1 MTIDM
6 TVLPGLLLL
15 AAQLVAL
22 AAVGYVVVRVALGQ
36 DDDRMALAQGLIV
49 GPALWGLIVAFL
61 LFVIPGR
68 AGAIAGWVVVLALG
82 VVLAWRAS
90 APIRLRPRVV
100 AGFIAAFLALFWA
113 ALASRQLITITDPY
127 MVLGV
132 AASIREGGFPPEL
145 PWGPG
150 TPADYPYGTGL
161 LIGLLTPPMGPDL
174 ALVHELLSA
183 YAWSSMALV
192 VVTALLRRGS
202 WLAVLVLSPLLVGH
216 GLWTI
221 LSWDAGVIHLPVPTG
236 LPEAGL
242 RASLADIYW
251 PTVELTPALRLP
263 EVLPEI
269 WKPAFLLAYA
279 LAYAVLERAARL
291 ERWSWPASVT
301 LAGLVG
307 FLGLLS
313 PTLVPAVGLVWA
325 GLAVMHFMRIR
336 EAGSVVAALR
346 SGMGPALAV
355 LLLLGAG
362 GAFSGVLGGGSASGL
377 TLTEGLN
384 SRHWQALGLFNARPG
399 GVGVLGVG
407 PLAAAAAAVALAR
420 RDRLVVALAA
430 GAVLLS
436 VAWLALDYPPMRWDI
451 NRFAG
456 HARNLALVALALA
469 LAIRLADFRPA
480 RRRYAA
486 ALVAILITWPT
497 VVEPARSLGLAIGN
511 GVQLAN
517 EGSVHDGLPGWG
529 EPASGR
535 RFGMPAISDRVANYI
550 RDHLA
555 VDARVFAARDQHV
568 FYATG
573 RPNNAGFAD
582 VAHRTYSI
590 GAEYLDARH
599 FLEPAAVRRLG
610 LEYVYATDDWQA
622 DLPDQAARW
631 LADPRLFELLI
642 RDGAEA
648 LYRIRPAFLELDVMP
663 HPQSF
668 EALRAVPPSTVVH
681 LAPQVGENERL
692 LIASVLSHTRLLGYV
707 DVQRLHLRS
716 PAPWTVEPLGE
727 QTPDLVVLPA
737 SIEPW
742 TRMFPAAGRQPI
754 WQNGRVAVYAPNGG
768 FATIT
773 PPGPAPEALPVS
785 VQVTQ
790 TSREQGRVTFEAT
803 FTEHAPERWTGQDW
817 VVVPVSDG
825 PWAIPDRFLDGG
837 RGPTVARWFAG
848 LISPE
853 SAAAMHTYQFDA
865 STSTLAVRNESGTF
879 VPLEASDGKV
889 GAGSWMLALRLQHEW
904 QPNIWREAAFI
915 PVMRFQVSEAG
926 EVSYAVFDDVHGRA
940 LP

>member
-1 MTIDM
+1 MTVDPA
-6 TVLPGLLLL
+6 VLPGLLLL
-15 AAQLVAL
+15 VAELVAL
-22 AAVGYVVVRVALGQ
+22 AAVGYVVVRVVLRQA
-36 DDDRMALAQGLIV
+36 DERMALAQGLIV
-49 GPALWGLIVAFL
+49 GPALWGLIVAFFL
-61 LFVIPGR
+61 YVFHGR
-68 AGAIAGWVVVLALG
+68 AGAIAGWVVLLTLG
-82 VVLAWRAS
+82 VVLAWRATS
-90 APIRLRPRVV
+90 PIRLRPRVV

-113 ALASRQLITITDPY
+113 ALASRQLITVTDPY
-127 MVLGV
+127 MVLGL
-132 AASIREGGFPPEL
+132 ASSIRAGGFPPEL
-145 PWGPG
+145 PWVPG
-150 TPADYPYGTGL
+150 TPAPYPYGTAL
-161 LIGLLTPPMGPDL
+161 LIGLLTPPSGPDL
-174 ALVHELLSA
+174 ALVHELISA
-183 YAWSSMALV
+183 YAWTSMVLV
-192 VVTALLRRGS
+192 VVTLLLRLGS
-202 WLAVLVLSPLLVGH
+202 WMAALVLGPLLISH
-216 GLWTI
+216 GLWTL
-221 LSWDAGVIHLPVPTG
+221 LSWDAGAVQLPVPAG

-242 RASLADIYW
+242 RASLGDVYW
-251 PTVELTPALRLP
+251 PTVELSPALRLSD
-263 EVLPEI
+263 VLPEI

-279 LAYAVLERAARL
+279 LAYVVLERAARL
-291 ERWSWPASVT
+291 ERWSWRASLT

-313 PTLVPAVGLVWA
+313 PTLASGVGLVWA
-325 GLAVMHFMRIR
+325 GLAVMHFMRHR

-355 LLLLGAG
+355 LLLIGAG
-362 GAFSGVLGGGSASGL
+362 GAFSGILSGESASGL
-377 TLTEGLN
+377 TLRDGL
-384 SRHWQALGLFNARPG
+384 SATQWQALGLFDARPG

-407 PLAAAAAAVALAR
+407 PLAAAAVAVALAR

-430 GAVLLS
+430 GAVLLA
-436 VAWLALDYPPMRWDI
+436 VAWVALDYPPLQWNI

-535 RFGMPAISDRVANYI
+535 RFGMPAISDRVADHI

-573 RPNNAGFAD
+573 RPNNAGFAN
-582 VAHRTYSI
+582 ATNLNYGI
-590 GAEYLDARH
+590 GAEYLDVRD

-610 LEYVYATDDWQA
+610 LEYVYATDDWEA
-622 DLPDQAARW
+622 DLPDRAARW
-631 LADPRLFELLI
+631 LADPRLFELLV

-648 LYRIRPAFLELDVMP
+648 LYRIRPAFLELDVAP
-663 HPQSF
+663 HPQTF

-692 LIASVLSHTRLLGYV
+692 LIASVLSHARLLGYV

-716 PAPWTVEPLGE
+716 PAPWTVEPLDE

-768 FATIT
+768 FASIT

-785 VQVTQ
+785 VRVTS
-790 TSREQGRVTFEAT
+790 TGLEQGRVTFEAT

-817 VVVPVSDG
+817 VVVPVADG

-837 RGPTVARWFAG
+837 RGPKVARWFAG

-853 SAAAMHTYQFDA
+853 SAATMHTYQFDA
-865 STSTLAVRNESGTF
+865 PTSTLAVRSESGTF

-915 PVMRFQVSEAG
+915 PVIRFQVSEAG